1 MLYISYLCILYE
13 RYVSLNKLYGI
24 FFKRSFFTK
33 SSTSAYLVVL
43 LKPYIHRIINEK
55 RIYML
60 LIPLNFSVNQGQV
73 TVKFTTSHGSCPPQ
87 MIRSPI
93 EFRE

>member
-60 LIPLNFSVNQGQV
+60 LIPLISQS
-73 TVKFTTSHGSCPPQ
+73 TKVKLLSNLL
-87 MIRSPI
+87 PI
-93 EFRE
+93 MAPAPLK